1 MTTARLMQMTATVL
15 LAGLLTHAPCAV
27 CSAAAA
33 QESRPNPTT
42 AVPTRT
48 QSTDGSRVTVQAE
61 IVDPDGRQLTGT
73 EVAVLVWYSRGSF
86 NRDIDPWASVS
97 LVESLAPP
105 RGSSMPIPIFEA
117 RLRLAEMLGRSPKE
131 RWAQL
136 YRFAGQVPLD
146 D

>member
-1 MTTARLMQMTATVL
+1 VTATVL
-15 LAGLLTHAPCAV
+15 CAGLVSIGPGV
-27 CSAAAA
+27 YGPAAA
-33 QESRPNPTT
+33 QESAPSPTT
-42 AVPTRT
+42 AVLTRT

-61 IVDPDGRQLTGT
+61 IVDPDGRPLTGAD
-73 EVAVLVWYSRGSF
+73 VAVLVWYSRGSF
-86 NRDIDPWASVS
+86 NRDIDPWAAVS

-105 RGSSMPIPIFEA
+105 GGSSIPNLVFEA